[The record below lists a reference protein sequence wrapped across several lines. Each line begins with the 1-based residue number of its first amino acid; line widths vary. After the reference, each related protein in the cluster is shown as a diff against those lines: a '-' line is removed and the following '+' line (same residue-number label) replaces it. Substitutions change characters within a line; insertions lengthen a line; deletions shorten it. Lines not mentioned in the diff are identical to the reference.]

1 MNEDFDFDE
10 FMEESNSG
18 FNAKLEEWR
27 ERMMIEAIE
36 QNYKQIEEK
45 GISEWHLRNME
56 QDEIIALQG
65 TLDTMLKH
73 FEETE
78 EFEKCALIKREFD
91 KVTDAVKV
99 DI

>member
-10 FMEESNSG
+10 FMEEGNGG

-36 QNYKQIEEK
+36 QNYKQIK
-45 GISEWHLRNME
+45 QNGINPWHLRSME
-56 QDEIIALQG
+56 QDEILALQS

-73 FEETE
+73 YEELE
-78 EFEKCALIKREFD
+78 EFEKCALIKKELD
-91 KVTDAVKV
+91 KVTEAVNI

>member
-1 MNEDFDFDE
+1 MEDDFDFDE

-18 FNAKLEEWR
+18 FNSKLEEWR

-36 QNYKQIEEK
+36 QNYNQIKEK

-56 QDEIIALQG
+56 QDEILALQG

-73 FEETE
+73 YEELE
-78 EFEKCALIKREFD
+78 EFEKCALIKKELD
-91 KVTDAVKV
+91 KVIDAVSI

>member
-10 FMEESNSG
+10 FMEEGNGG
-18 FNAKLEEWR
+18 FNSKLEEWR

-36 QNYKQIEEK
+36 QNYKQIEK
-45 GISEWHLRNME
+45 NGINPWHLRNME
-56 QDEIIALQG
+56 QGEIIALQG

-73 FEETE
+73 YEELE
-78 EFEKCALIKREFD
+78 EFEKCALIKKELD
-91 KVTDAVKV
+91 KVTEAVNI